1 MSIEQNKAATRR
13 FVEAVIARDLS
24 TVQELVTDDFIL
36 HLPGAPDM
44 HGREGARQWAQ
55 MMMSVFPGQQVT
67 IVASQP
73 SCTGCADSGRCR
85 ERPR

>member
-1 MSIEQNKAATRR
+1 MSIEQNKATTRR

-44 HGREGARQWAQ
+44 NGREGARQWAQ

-73 SCTGCADSGRCR
+73 KLKPG
-85 ERPR
+85 